1 MKINNNLKNKTNM
14 KTKKKV
20 LFISAL
26 IGAAVATL
34 VIERKKVSETV
45 GPKINPILDKVK
57 NKCHFGKAPE
67 QTTVNAAPQQNRPH
81 QQYDGGN
88 RGREFNGKH

>member
-1 MKINNNLKNKTNM
+1 M

-67 QTTVNAAPQQNRPH
+67 QATQAAPQQNRPH

-88 RGREFNGKH
+88 RGREFNNNKH